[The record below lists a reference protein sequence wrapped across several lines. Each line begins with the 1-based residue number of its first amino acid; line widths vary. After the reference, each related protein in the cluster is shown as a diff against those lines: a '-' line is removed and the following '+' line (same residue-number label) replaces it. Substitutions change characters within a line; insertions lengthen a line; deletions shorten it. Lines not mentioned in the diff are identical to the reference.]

1 MRIFLRTQIT
11 LALLTLALLFVVA
24 LSLQNRAF
32 DEAVADQALLAEV
45 RALQTRISDIERRG
59 RGYAAVAPRDYES
72 YNRDLVVIHTQ
83 WQQDLRALDRSV
95 ADLEAALRVADN
107 PELHARLAELSAA
120 HRRFRDGL
128 AEKLGNDPDEPRL
141 EWGAEFLGAESPK
154 LLQAAESLS
163 TATVDLVAQHL
174 DQTRRLTRYTWL
186 IGGLVLLGT
195 AVWFWIRV
203 TRRIGR
209 VADACREVAEGA
221 FGQRAPVDGDD
232 ELGELTHSFNQL
244 SARTRVVLGVLD
256 RLPEGADA
264 AQAFALLW
272 QESRE
277 YLGHRWQGLFELS
290 PGSQDGELLLQQEA
304 TGVDFAGAGG
314 RFSLAMIL
322 KESGLDQRDSALWS
336 DVRRHT
342 LDQVQGRLLRE
353 LSRRDLRTLA
363 LVRMKGTEGRSDRV
377 LAFAWADA
385 GAEETGIARFLGGL
399 ARFLGRT
406 LARPLVA
413 QGTA

>member
-1 MRIFLRTQIT
+1 MRISLRAQIT

-32 DEAVADQALLAEV
+32 DEAVADQAMLAEV

-95 ADLEAALRVADN
+95 ADLEAALLASDN
-107 PELHARLAELSAA
+107 RELHALLAELTTE

-154 LLQAAESLS
+154 LLKAAESLS
-163 TATVDLVAQHL
+163 TATVALVAQHL

-186 IGGLVLLGT
+186 ISGLVLLGT
-195 AVWFWIRV
+195 AFWFWARV

-209 VADACREVAEGA
+209 VAQACRAVAEGA
-221 FGQRAPVDGDD
+221 FGQRAPSDGND
-232 ELGELTHSFNQL
+232 ELGELSRAFNQL

-272 QESRE
+272 EESRE

-290 PGSQDGELLLQQEA
+290 PGSQDGELLLQQEVA
-304 TGVDFAGAGG
+304 GIDFAGAGR
-314 RFSLAMIL
+314 RFSLAMIF
-322 KESGLDQRDSALWS
+322 KESGLDRRDSALWS

-342 LDQVQGRLLRE
+342 LDQAQGRLLRE

-363 LVRMKGTEGRSDRV
+363 LVRMKGTEGRNDRL
-377 LAFAWADA
+377 LAFAWAEA
-385 GAEETGIARFLGGL
+385 GAEETGVARFLGSL

-406 LARPLVA
+406 LARPLEPESA
-413 QGTA
+413 S